1 MKKNIKNQ
9 KGITLIA
16 LVITIIVML
25 ILVSVT
31 ITMAVNGGLFGYAKN
46 AAVET
51 NTQLEAEKDLA
62 NVPAGQD
69 YNFLIDK
76 YTED

>member
-1 MKKNIKNQ
+1 
-9 KGITLIA
+9 
-16 LVITIIVML
+16 ML